1 METLYFNENMNQSAY
16 KYADKLDYDFHV
28 NEFDFPMPHR
38 HADYWEF
45 TLLTNGNITNVL
57 NGKKTQVTA
66 NTVFFSTTKDE
77 HYIKKSGNAPIR
89 YINIAVRETKILQI
103 LGALSAGLA
112 QKMFDNSHYLTLSED
127 SVNRIEAIIYKIN
140 LLASNQCET
149 KNELLCGALLPIIQ
163 TYIFTFITPYAKT
176 ESAANDKWMQTLSAL
191 MEKMEFSS
199 YSVNDLC
206 GKLGYSRMQLNRLFK
221 LKFNKSPHRYLIDY
235 KLRYARNLL
244 RSTDMKIID
253 IAFSVGYSSVSQFQT
268 NFKNKYG
275 LTPNDFRNQ
284 SKRS

>member
-1 METLYFNENMNQSAY
+1 METLFFNENMNHYAY

-28 NEFDFPMPHR
+28 NEFDFPMPHK

-57 NGKKTQVTA
+57 NGKKTLVAA

-77 HYIKKSGNAPIR
+77 HFIKKTGNAPIR
-89 YINIAVRETKILQI
+89 YINISVRETKILQI
-103 LGALSAGLA
+103 LGVLSDGLA
-112 QKMFDNSHYLTLSED
+112 QKMFDNPHYLTLSED
-127 SVNRIEAIIYKIN
+127 SVNKIEAIIYKIN

-149 KNELLCGALLPIIQ
+149 KNELLCSALLPILQ
-163 TYIFTFITPYAKT
+163 TYIFTFITPYAKI
-176 ESAANDKWMQTLSAL
+176 ESTDNDKWMQTLSAL
-191 MEKMEFSS
+191 MEKIEFPS

-206 GKLGYSRMQLNRLFK
+206 DKLGYSRMQLNRLFK
-221 LKFNKSPHRYLIDY
+221 LRFNKSPHQYLIDY

-284 SKRS
+284 SKRT

>member
-1 METLYFNENMNQSAY
+1 MENLFFKENMNHYAY
-16 KYADKLDYDFHV
+16 RYADKLDYDFHV

-45 TLLTNGNITNVL
+45 TLLTNGKINNVL
-57 NGKKTQVTA
+57 NGKKTLVTA
-66 NTVFFSTTKDE
+66 NTVFYSTTKDE
-77 HYIKKSGNAPIR
+77 HYIKKAGNDSVR
-89 YINIAVRETKILQI
+89 YINISVRETKILQI
-103 LGALSAGLA
+103 LGVLSEGLA
-112 QKMFDNSHYLTLSED
+112 QRMIDDNHYFSLSED
-127 SVNRIEAIIYKIN
+127 SVNKIETIIYKIN

-149 KNELLCGALLPIIQ
+149 KNELLCAALLCILQ
-163 TYIFTFITPYAKT
+163 TYIFTRITPYAKT
-176 ESAANDKWMQTLSAL
+176 ESADNDKWMQTLSAL
-191 MEKMEFSS
+191 TEKMEFPT

-206 GKLGYSRMQLNRLFK
+206 SKLGYSRMQLNRLFN
-221 LKFNKSPHRYLIDY
+221 LKFNKSPHQYLIDY

-253 IAFSVGYSSVSQFQT
+253 IALSAGYSSASQFQT

-275 LTPNDFRNQ
+275 LTPNNFRKH